1 MIDVRA
7 WDNSGNAMIAT
18 ISIMVDTVAP
28 AVHIVIPSD
37 LAFVNA
43 SEMVWNGT
51 DLTSGIAGYRYRM
64 DGGIWSPLAITTRNI
79 FAGLADGEH
88 VFEVK
93 AFDRA
98 NNSAT
103 ASVRFTLDTVR
114 PIAAILA
121 PVSGERLNQSIVE
134 IGWDINGTGS
144 PVKQIW
150 TSLDG
155 GAWIE
160 SEVSTTNL
168 TITLADG
175 THVVGLRV
183 VDEAGNTEIT
193 SLEFLVDT
201 VAPTVITSP
210 TGTNVPVN
218 ALISVLFS
226 EEMNESSVTVDTP
239 GIFATMS
246 WDGPNLTLTP
256 SRPLAHSHT
265 YTVSVRGNDLA
276 GNPVSAQWTFTVIAN
291 GTVYGKILDA
301 NGKPIANATISA
313 GGKNVTSDAE
323 GNFVI
328 NLNDGDYNLT
338 ITKEGKLLANVN
350 ATAIAGEEMDLGAI
364 EIAGSGQS
372 SWAIWGWILGAVAAS
387 LLVMLLAIARRRM
400 FYVVVKGTMTGQVLD
415 PDDHPIKEVTVTL
428 ADGMSTVSDAEGN
441 FEFLVSEDVHQMT
454 VEKKGRKSRSFPVT
468 AAKDQAFKTEVDR
481 MRRK

>member
-1 MIDVRA
+1 M
-7 WDNSGNAMIAT
+7 
-18 ISIMVDTVAP
+18 
-28 AVHIVIPSD
+28 
-37 LAFVNA
+37 
-43 SEMVWNGT
+43 
-51 DLTSGIAGYRYRM
+51 
-64 DGGIWSPLAITTRNI
+64 
-79 FAGLADGEH
+79 
-88 VFEVK
+88 
-93 AFDRA
+93 
-98 NNSAT
+98 
-103 ASVRFTLDTVR
+103 
-114 PIAAILA
+114 
-121 PVSGERLNQSIVE
+121 
-134 IGWDINGTGS
+134 
-144 PVKQIW
+144 
-150 TSLDG
+150 
-155 GAWIE
+155 
-160 SEVSTTNL
+160 STTNL

-175 THVVGLRV
+175 THVIGLRV

-364 EIAGSGQS
+364 EIRPDR
-372 SWAIWGWILGAVAAS
+372 LCN
-387 LLVMLLAIARRRM
+387 LTML
-400 FYVVVKGTMTGQVLD
+400 F
-415 PDDHPIKEVTVTL
+415 
-428 ADGMSTVSDAEGN
+428 
-441 FEFLVSEDVHQMT
+441 
-454 VEKKGRKSRSFPVT
+454 
-468 AAKDQAFKTEVDR
+468 FKLFITYHNHKTR
-481 MRRK
+481 